1 MTNLKIEKEHL
12 AFARQLRQHSTDAER
27 LLWSQLRRNALEGIK
42 FKRQHPIGPY
52 IVDFVTL
59 ENMLVVEIDGGQHN
73 EPKGQQRDKERTEW
87 LEGKGYRVLRFWN
100 NDVLTNIEGVFEM
113 IRQALVLDEAPLF
126 NSLPIGGEITSP
138 RPERERHGRGRALE
152 KGE

>member
-1 MTNLKIEKEHL
+1 MATKQSQL
-12 AFARQLRQHSTDAER
+12 AFARHLRQQSTDAER
-27 LLWSQLRRNALEGIK
+27 LLWSQLRRNSLEGIK

-73 EPKGQQRDKERTEW
+73 EPLVIEEDKERTAW
-87 LEGKGYRVLRFWN
+87 LQKKGYTVLRFWN

-113 IRQALVLDEAPLF
+113 IRQALSLDKAP
-126 NSLPIGGEITSP
+126 SL
-138 RPERERHGRGRALE
+138 
-152 KGE
+152 